1 MTLLR
6 SHITAV
12 GGRQGGDRTEEK
24 ASAWP
29 EESALS

>member
-12 GGRQGGDRTEEK
+12 GGRQGGDRTEK